1 MGRKSP
7 KNKRQR
13 RQRQKQRKKFTFN
26 AEKLSSVSSNSSLGS
41 PSSPPSVPSD
51 YSTFNHL
58 SAEMTNL
65 YGIDTEILT
74 YHEDESSNFEMED
87 GKILTGDQL
96 TTHLRK
102 YNKILANKAKLYQQK
117 FEDLL
122 YENRQKE
129 VECAANIREFYQ
141 NLIYYS
147 NSRSAT
153 MVKMAI
159 SRSGRKK
166 KA

>member
-65 YGIDTEILT
+65 YGIDTT

-129 VECAANIREFYQ
+129 VECAAKIKNIREFYR